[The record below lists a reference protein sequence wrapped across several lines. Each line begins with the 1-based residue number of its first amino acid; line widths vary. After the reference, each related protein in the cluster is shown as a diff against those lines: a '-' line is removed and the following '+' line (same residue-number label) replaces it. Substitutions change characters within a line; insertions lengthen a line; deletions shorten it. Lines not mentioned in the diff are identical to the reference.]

1 MKWSSEDE
9 FIADL
14 VVRLNAGQIKSG
26 APCRSERT
34 ATINFSKW
42 IFWNEIEINRFNI
55 YNLIDKL
62 LK

>member
-1 MKWSSEDE
+1 MESNGEPWSGGSEDE

-34 ATINFSKW
+34 ATINF
-42 IFWNEIEINRFNI
+42 
-55 YNLIDKL
+55 
-62 LK
+62 